1 MRIGIVGDIH
11 ANALAL
17 EEALDVVQSRPIDQL
32 VFLGDLLTY
41 GPEPQLVIDTIAE
54 ETEAGAILLLG
65 NHDAMYYDL
74 LRGEDSYY
82 DGLPPW
88 IRESV
93 DWTLGRIEP
102 STFYGLPF
110 KQDWIWKCLVAA
122 HANPFPADVSGVP
135 DWRYVN
141 KPQDYGDAARTLR
154 DRDLRIGVFGHTHRS
169 RIVEW
174 PSRRGLNDENRKA
187 LYAWRPAGFEDA
199 LIVNAGA
206 IGQPRSK
213 GPPATVCWVT
223 VEELDGD
230 EFEVDV
236 DIAAVS
242 YDVQQHVDS
251 LQGLPLSKGTI
262 EAMSRFFQ
270 T

>member
-1 MRIGIVGDIH
+1 MRIGVVGDIH

-41 GPEPQLVIDTIAE
+41 GPDPQFVIDMIAE
-54 ETEAGAILLLG
+54 ETEEGAILLLG
-65 NHDAMYYDL
+65 NHDAMYFDL

-93 DWTLGRIEP
+93 DWTLSKIEA
-102 STFYGLPF
+102 SEFYNLPF
-110 KQDWIWKCLVAA
+110 RQDWVVEPLIAA
-122 HANPFPADVSGVP
+122 HANPFPPDPTGVP
-135 DWRYVN
+135 NWRYLNRVE
-141 KPQDYGDAARTLR
+141 DYADAARALR
-154 DRDLRIGVFGHTHRS
+154 DRDLRVGVFGHTHRA

-174 PSRRGLNDENRKA
+174 PSRRGVNDETRKA

-213 GPPATVCWVT
+213 VVRSTVCWIT
-223 VEELDGD
+223 LDEEI
-230 EFEVDV
+230 DV
-236 DIAAVS
+236 DIAPIE
-242 YDVQQHVDS
+242 YDVREHLES
-251 LQGLPLSKGTI
+251 LAALPLSRGTV
-262 EAMSRFFQ
+262 EALSRFFA
-270 T
+270 